1 MNQLNNPYVVSV
13 LAILLGLYASIINP
27 PLPEFL
33 RKLFI
38 NPIFRVVFL
47 SMLLVYR
54 FNEVPTIAFTIAFIY
69 VITMKLLNDQE
80 IKENFA
86 YLEGFQNLRK
96 ERRTNISN
104 ALKY

>member
-1 MNQLNNPYVVSV
+1 MDQLNNPYVTSV
-13 LAILLGLYASIINP
+13 LAVLLGLYASIINP
-27 PLPEFL
+27 PLPEFV
-33 RKLFI
+33 RKLFL

-54 FNEVPTIAFTIAFIY
+54 FNEVPTIAFAIAFSF

-86 YLEGFQNLRK
+86 YLEGFQNLHK
-96 ERRTNISN
+96 QRRI
-104 ALKY
+104 KK